1 MITDL
6 ATGHL
11 DGLLDWLKN
20 CLVVLQFDQV
30 KNLISHLA
38 SFRSLCACKYYWSN
52 IDMLA
57 YWAYD
62 RSGCLCR
69 IDPSAHLL
77 RFFQTVLLQH
87 LNLSLKLTLETRDLI
102 FLKIFMAKVFTDFTN
117 LWKPQIFCCL
127 LQSTQTEI
135 HMNYLRSQSSQ
146 SLIGLKE
153 KNQKFF
159 HK

>member
-6 ATGHL
+6 AAGHL

-57 YWAYD
+57 Y
-62 RSGCLCR
+62 
-69 IDPSAHLL
+69 
-77 RFFQTVLLQH
+77 
-87 LNLSLKLTLETRDLI
+87 
-102 FLKIFMAKVFTDFTN
+102 
-117 LWKPQIFCCL
+117 
-127 LQSTQTEI
+127 
-135 HMNYLRSQSSQ
+135 
-146 SLIGLKE
+146 
-153 KNQKFF
+153 
-159 HK
+159 

>member
-57 YWAYD
+57 Y
-62 RSGCLCR
+62 
-69 IDPSAHLL
+69 
-77 RFFQTVLLQH
+77 
-87 LNLSLKLTLETRDLI
+87 
-102 FLKIFMAKVFTDFTN
+102 
-117 LWKPQIFCCL
+117 
-127 LQSTQTEI
+127 
-135 HMNYLRSQSSQ
+135 
-146 SLIGLKE
+146 
-153 KNQKFF
+153 
-159 HK
+159 